1 MTQKSRKRFKYFENE
16 KSFQESF
23 FIIFKWLPKLPQALE
38 SALKLTLSFK
48 K

>member
-23 FIIFKWLPKLPQALE
+23 FIIFKWLPKTASGFRERP
-38 SALKLTLSFK
+38 
-48 K
+48 